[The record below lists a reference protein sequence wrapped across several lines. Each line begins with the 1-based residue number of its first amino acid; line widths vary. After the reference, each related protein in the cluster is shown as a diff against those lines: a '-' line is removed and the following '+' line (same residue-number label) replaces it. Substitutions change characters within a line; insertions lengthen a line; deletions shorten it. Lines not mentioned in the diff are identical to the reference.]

1 MDSNKVQLKHASLFE
16 GFQVPG
22 LSQDMDRVLT
32 LNGATKGQGTVTS
45 LTKDE
50 DTLYVTFKKSTQE
63 FCAMI
68 PWVHVK
74 SATPA

>member
-1 MDSNKVQLKHASLFE
+1 MDSNKVQLKHAALFE

-22 LSQDMDRVLT
+22 LSQDMEKVLM
-32 LNGATKGQGTVTS
+32 LNGATKGQGVVTS
-45 LTKDE
+45 ITKDE
-50 DTLYVTFKKSTQE
+50 DTLWVTFKKGQLE
-63 FCAMI
+63 FRAMI